1 MPPRPVTGPLSVQE
15 SIVLPYLQHSLP
27 PGSGAMAHRC
37 SMWDPPGAEME
48 PVSPALAGRFFFFFL
63 ATEPPGTPADVINE
77 QKFTRE
83 EG

>member
-15 SIVLPYLQHSLP
+15 GIVLPYLQHSLP
-27 PGSGAMAHRC
+27 PGSGVMAHRS
-37 SMWDPPGAEME
+37 SMRDGTC
-48 PVSPALAGRFFFFFL
+48 VSCIGRQIFFFFL
-63 ATEPPGTPADVINE
+63 ATEPPGKPADVINE